1 MHVVWDQ
8 ELSYYI
14 VFIIIREFDDEPVY
28 EIPPPKY
35 QAERI
40 LKILLDPLLRYVLL
54 DLSRSAT
61 YIVDVSKLKHPDD
74 IKNDCFGSWKH
85 SGSHPQTYKAQV
97 EEDGYVRTEKCA
109 DGARGD
115 TVVHLRRLHSVH
127 PTNNSF
133 KRLIAFLSGIYLYL

>member
-1 MHVVWDQ
+1 M
-8 ELSYYI
+8 
-14 VFIIIREFDDEPVY
+14 FIIIREFDDEPVY

-40 LKILLDPLLRYVLL
+40 LKILLDPTIPPSKICSVRPTNI
-54 DLSRSAT
+54 SRSAT

-115 TVVHLRRLHSVH
+115 TIVHLRWLHSVH

>member
-1 MHVVWDQ
+1 MYNQ
-8 ELSYYI
+8 ELSYYT
-14 VFIIIREFDDEPVY
+14 VFIIIREFDDQPVY

-35 QAERI
+35 QAAI
-40 LKILLDPLLRYVLL
+40 PPSKIRSVRPTNI
-54 DLSRSAT
+54 SRSAT

-85 SGSHPQTYKAQV
+85 SGSHPQTYKAQ
-97 EEDGYVRTEKCA
+97 EDGYVRTEKCA

-115 TVVHLRRLHSVH
+115 TVVHLRPLHSVH